1 MKKILLTSFAAAA
14 LLASPAMEG
23 TAAASAK
30 SCVKSLGK
38 LAKKSWQLKGA
49 IAHAKNEC
57 EELRDCKTNCKTEK
71 TCKSIVAGEVQR
83 SESRSACKKLYKSKS
98 KEAKKAIK
106 SYVKSCKKG
115 CRVRYKTPQ
124 CREARWAIVEQSVE
138 SFGGLVAVA
147 GECAPFPG
155 LECLSAVNKCAKTG
169 TELGKAIS
177 DEAAKVKTACS
188 ALRTCKKDA
197 RKSKKICIRDC
208 KKADGMRKYKKECK
222 KGCRAGKK
230 DDILKCR
237 EEFKDPGCK
246 SARKALWA
254 KIESLAWQEGKKG
267 SQTRKCLSALLSC
280 KPM

>member
-1 MKKILLTSFAAAA
+1 MKKLLITSLAAAA

-49 IAHAKNEC
+49 IRSAKKAC

-83 SESRSACKKLYKSKS
+83 SESRSACRKLYK
-98 KEAKKAIK
+98 AKGKAGRKTIK
-106 SYVKSCKKG
+106 SYIKTCKRG
-115 CRVRYKTPQ
+115 CRVRYKTPE

-138 SFGGLVAVA
+138 AFGGLVAIA

-155 LECLSAVNKCAKTG
+155 LECLSAVGKCAKTG

-188 ALRTCKKDA
+188 ALRTCKKES
-197 RKSKKICIRDC
+197 RESKNDCISEC
-208 KKADGMRKYKKECK
+208 KTAGGMKKYKKECK

-237 EEFKDPGCK
+237 EKFKDEGCK